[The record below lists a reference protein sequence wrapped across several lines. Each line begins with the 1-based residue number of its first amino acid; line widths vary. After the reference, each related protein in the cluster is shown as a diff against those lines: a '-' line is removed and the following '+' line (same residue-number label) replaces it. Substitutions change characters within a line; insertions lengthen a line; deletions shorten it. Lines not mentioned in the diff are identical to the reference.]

1 MKHRWT
7 PRPVTRPTPNA
18 LAPDAMNDLAKLVSE
33 YRKTLVAEGMG
44 EADATQLAQAFQ
56 SEFLA
61 LIRQGVVA
69 ALGPQGVGSWK

>member
-1 MKHRWT
+1 MKGRFT
-7 PRPVTRPTPNA
+7 PRVATRPTSPA
-18 LAPDAMNDLAKLVSE
+18 MPPDAMNDLAKLVSE

-69 ALGPQGVGSWK
+69 ALGPQGVGGWK

>member
-1 MKHRWT
+1 MKGRWT
-7 PRPVTRPTPNA
+7 PRPVTRPTA
-18 LAPDAMNDLAKLVSE
+18 TAVAPDSMNDLAKMVSE

-69 ALGPQGVGSWK
+69 ALGPQGVGSSG